1 MKFETEYRNL
11 HFQIALEKIEMTD
24 PALLLGDK
32 FNRLGN
38 QTMIEI
44 KKGNL
49 VPYNLVIESTKDE
62 ETRTHYWSNVLL
74 TSNADEVLE
83 DLGDYLT
90 SEEILDQIVE
100 NWELGG
106 TEKGPAWSLAPK

>member
-1 MKFETEYRNL
+1 
-11 HFQIALEKIEMTD
+11 MTD

-38 QTMIEI
+38 QTMIEV

-49 VPYNLVIESTKDE
+49 VPYNLVIESTKGDQGTTE
-62 ETRTHYWSNVLL
+62 SRTHYWSNVLL
-74 TSNADEVLE
+74 TSNAEEVLE

-106 TEKGPAWSLAPK
+106 TEKGPAWSLAQK